1 MRFLVIF
8 MCVGAIFANEIL
20 IEKAMEAG
28 LAPLEL
34 KQTPPPRSQVELG
47 KKLFF
52 DTRISNT
59 NTISCNSCHNLA
71 LGGSNAIPT
80 TLPFGT
86 NVPTIFN
93 AESSAEFAKK
103 HLQAHITGT
112 LTQTSTALPA
122 KIGAFSQY
130 IVEFK
135 KAYGNNVKIDF
146 ELILSALGAFQA
158 TLKTQSRYD
167 DFLRGNIKAMN
178 NAEVEGFEIFIKK
191 GCAKCHSGANLGG
204 AAMKFEEISAY
215 KFSKDFKKGEVI
227 KVPIL
232 RNITQS
238 APYLKSGKIT
248 SLKDAIAL
256 MTKQNETLNETEI
269 TKLEAFFKTV
279 EGKKPNITY
288 PELPTEQI
296 LR

>member
-1 MRFLVIF
+1 MRLLVIF

-20 IEKAMEAG
+20 IESASKAG

-71 LGGSNAIPT
+71 LGGSNAIPQT
-80 TLPFGT
+80 PPFGI

-93 AESSAEFAKK
+93 AESNAEFAKK

-122 KIGAFSQY
+122 KLGAFPQY
-130 IVEFK
+130 VVDFK

-167 DFLRGNIKAMN
+167 DFLRGNIKAMSK
-178 NAEVEGFEIFIKK
+178 AEIEGFEIFINK
-191 GCAKCHSGANLGG
+191 GCAKCHSGVNLGG
-204 AAMKFEEISAY
+204 EVMKFSEISAY
-215 KFSKDFKKGEVI
+215 KFSKNFKNSEAV

-238 APYLKSGKIT
+238 APYFKSGKIA
-248 SLKDAIAL
+248 SLKDAITL
-256 MTKQNETLNETEI
+256 MTRQNEALNEREI
-269 TKLEAFFKTV
+269 IKLEAFLATL
-279 EGKKPNITY
+279 EGHKPSVIY
-288 PELPTEQI
+288 PQLPTK
-296 LR
+296 

>member
-1 MRFLVIF
+1 M
-8 MCVGAIFANEIL
+8 AIFALMAINANDEL
-20 IEKAMEAG
+20 LEMAQSAG
-28 LAPLEL
+28 LTPLEL
-34 KQTPPPRSQVELG
+34 RQTPPPRSQVELG

-80 TLPFGT
+80 TPPFGV

-103 HLQAHITGT
+103 HLHAHITGN

-122 KIGAFSQY
+122 KIGAFPQY
-130 IVEFK
+130 VIDFK

-146 ELILSALGAFQA
+146 ELVLSALGAFQA

-178 NAEVEGFEIFIKK
+178 KAEMEGFEIFINK
-191 GCAKCHSGANLGG
+191 GCAKCHSGVNLGG
-204 AAMKFEEISAY
+204 AVIKFSDFSAY
-215 KFSKDFKKGEVI
+215 KFGANFKQNDAV

-238 APYLKSGKIT
+238 APYLNIGKVA
-248 SLKDAIAL
+248 SLREAIDL
-256 MTKQNETLNETEI
+256 MAKQGEI
-269 TKLEAFFKTV
+269 FSEAEIARLEAFLTTL
-279 EGKKPNITY
+279 EGRKPSVVY
-288 PELPTEQI
+288 PQLPN
-296 LR
+296 

>member
-1 MRFLVIF
+1 MRFWVIF

-20 IEKAMEAG
+20 IESAREAG

-71 LGGSNAIPT
+71 LGGSNAIPQT
-80 TLPFGT
+80 PPFGT

-122 KIGAFSQY
+122 KIGAFPQY
-130 IVEFK
+130 VVEFK

-167 DFLRGNIKAMN
+167 DFLRGNIKAMSK
-178 NAEVEGFEIFIKK
+178 AEIEGFEIFINK
-191 GCAKCHSGANLGG
+191 GCAKCHSGVNLGG
-204 AAMKFEEISAY
+204 EVIKFSEISAY
-215 KFSKDFKKGEVI
+215 KFSKNFKNSEAV

-238 APYLKSGKIT
+238 APYFKSGKIT

-256 MTKQNETLNETEI
+256 MTRQNEALSENET
-269 TKLEAFFKTV
+269 TKLEAFLATL
-279 EGKKPNITY
+279 EGRKPSVIY
-288 PELPTEQI
+288 PQLPTK
-296 LR
+296 

>member
-1 MRFLVIF
+1 MRFWVIF

-20 IEKAMEAG
+20 IESASEAG

-34 KQTPPPRSQVELG
+34 KQTPPPHSQVELG

-71 LGGSNAIPT
+71 LGGSNAIPQT
-80 TLPFGT
+80 PPFGT

-103 HLQAHITGT
+103 HLQSHITGT

-122 KIGAFSQY
+122 KLGAFPQY
-130 IVEFK
+130 VVDFK

-167 DFLRGNIKAMN
+167 DFLRGNIKAMSK
-178 NAEVEGFEIFIKK
+178 AEIEGFEIFINK
-191 GCAKCHSGANLGG
+191 GCAKCHSGVNLGG
-204 AAMKFEEISAY
+204 EAMKFSEISAY
-215 KFSKDFKKGEVI
+215 KFSKNFKNSEAV

-256 MTKQNETLNETEI
+256 MTRQNEALSEREI
-269 TKLEAFFKTV
+269 ERLEAFLATL
-279 EGKKPNITY
+279 EGRKPSVIY
-288 PELPTEQI
+288 PQLPTK
-296 LR
+296 